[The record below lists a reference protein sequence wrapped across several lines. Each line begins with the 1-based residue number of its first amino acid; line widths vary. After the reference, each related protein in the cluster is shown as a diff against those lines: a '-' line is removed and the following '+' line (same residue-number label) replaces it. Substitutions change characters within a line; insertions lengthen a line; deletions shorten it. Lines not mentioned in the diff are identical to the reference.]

1 MAKYVRCCT
10 RQGEKPHGFVLCET
24 GHEAAG
30 SASAACV
37 RARDHFQA
45 MAVGVGEIDPAA
57 AIVVIDL
64 AGAAAHRI
72 GPMVET
78 SLLLALPMRSRTRE
92 RTLNRR
98 PDDEI
103 SQEWLIRFAAVR

>member
-1 MAKYVRCCT
+1 
-10 RQGEKPHGFVLCET
+10 VLCET

-30 SASAACV
+30 SASAASV

-64 AGAAAHRI
+64 AGSAAHRI

-78 SLLLALPMRSRTRE
+78 SLADAAENSVEIRLADQEGLVLWSDRAVGVG
-92 RTLNRR
+92 
-98 PDDEI
+98 EI
-103 SQEWLIRFAAVR
+103 E